1 MPLKKSLILAAF
13 AVLSLV
19 PVHAAD
25 DRERVLR
32 KLDAAAKN
40 FHNTAAEFEFD
51 TVTTEPIPDKDV
63 QKGVVY
69 YERKG
74 SAFSMGVHNREENG
88 RPVPK
93 IYVIAGGVFKLY
105 EPKLNQVT
113 VSNKISKYEG
123 YLALGFGASG
133 SELEQ
138 KWNIR
143 YLGAETLD
151 GVKTDKLEMIAKD
164 PEVRKLFPKVTIWVD
179 TERGVC
185 LKQVMDQGGGAYRV
199 SVYFHIKVNQ
209 PLPADAFSF
218 KTDKKTTVV
227 NR

>member
-1 MPLKKSLILAAF
+1 MQSKMSLVWVAF
-13 AVLSLV
+13 LVLSLV
-19 PVHAAD
+19 PAHAAD
-25 DRERVLR
+25 DKDRVLR

-51 TVTTEPIPDKDV
+51 TVTTEPVPDKDV
-63 QKGVVY
+63 QKGTVY

-74 SAFSMGVHNREENG
+74 NAFQMGVHNREENG

-93 IYVIAGGVFKLY
+93 IYVVSGGIFKLY
-105 EPKLNQVT
+105 EPKIDQVT
-113 VSNKISKYEG
+113 VSNKVSKYES
-123 YLALGFGASG
+123 YLVLGFGASG
-133 SELEQ
+133 TELEQ
-138 KWNIR
+138 KWNIK

-164 PEVRKLFPKVTIWVD
+164 PEVRKIFPKMTIWID
-179 TERGVC
+179 ADRGVC

-209 PLPADAFSF
+209 SLPSDAFNF
-218 KTDKKTTVV
+218 KTDKKTVYV